1 MKAFLY
7 VGLGGAIGAMA
18 RYGFS
23 MISMKAAIPINTL
36 LINILGSILIGF
48 IAQLAL
54 SSHVSPQLVLLIKTG
69 ICGGFTTFSTFS
81 LETFQ
86 LIEKKVW
93 LPAVSYIFTSVM
105 LCVIGVSLGMYGA
118 SLLTRKFSL

>member
-48 IAQLAL
+48 IAQLSL

-86 LIEKKVW
+86 LIEKKAW

>member
-7 VGLGGAIGAMA
+7 VGLGGAIGSMS

-86 LIEKKVW
+86 LIEKKAW

>member
-48 IAQLAL
+48 ISQLAL
-54 SSHVSPQLVLLIKTG
+54 SSHISPQLVLLIKTG

-86 LIEKKVW
+86 LIEKKAW
-93 LPAVSYIFTSVM
+93 IPAVSYIFASVM

-118 SLLTRKFSL
+118 SLLTRKFSF

>member
-36 LINILGSILIGF
+36 LINLLGSILIGF

-54 SSHVSPQLVLLIKTG
+54 SSHISPQLVLLIKTG

-86 LIEKKVW
+86 LIEKKAW
-93 LPAVSYIFTSVM
+93 IPAVSYIFASVM

-118 SLLTRKFSL
+118 SLLTRKFSF

>member
-23 MISMKAAIPINTL
+23 LIPMKAGIPINTL

-54 SSHVSPQLVLLIKTG
+54 SISISPQLVLLIKTG

-86 LIEKKVW
+86 LIEKKAW
-93 LPAVSYIFTSVM
+93 LPAFSYIFTSVI
-105 LCVIGVSLGMYGA
+105 LCILGVSIGMYGA
-118 SLLTRKFSL
+118 SLLTRKFSF

>member
-18 RYGFS
+18 RYGF
-23 MISMKAAIPINTL
+23 SMKAAIPINTL

-86 LIEKKVW
+86 LIEKKAW

-105 LCVIGVSLGMYGA
+105 LCVGYLWECMVPVY
-118 SLLTRKFSL
+118 